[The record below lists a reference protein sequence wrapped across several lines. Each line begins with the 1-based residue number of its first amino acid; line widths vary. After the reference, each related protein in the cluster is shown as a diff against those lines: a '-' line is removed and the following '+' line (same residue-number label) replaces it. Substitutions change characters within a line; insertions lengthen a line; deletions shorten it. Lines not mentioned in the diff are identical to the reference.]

1 MNMIV
6 TVDNNY
12 AISYKGKPLVS
23 IPAEKKSR
31 MEEISGKVIVYSKD
45 YVSEL
50 PGQQPIPQCMNIIFT
65 DNTKCEIKP
74 SKNVSLFESLE
85 EIREEL
91 KNYDTND
98 IYILD
103 NEKLYKE
110 FLSDTDVIHLTKVD
124 YEYEADAFFEN
135 LDKNED
141 FHITADSDELYC
153 FNIIYSFL
161 KYERKK

>member
-6 TVDNNY
+6 IADNNY

-31 MEEISGKVIVYSKD
+31 MEEISGKVIVYSKN
-45 YVSEL
+45 YIEEL
-50 PGQQPIPQCMNIIFT
+50 PGKQPLVQCKNLIFT
-65 DNTKCEIKP
+65 DKTKCDIKP
-74 SKNVSLFESLE
+74 SQNVSLFDDLASL
-85 EIREEL
+85 RKEL
-91 KNYDTND
+91 SNYDTKD

-110 FLSDTDVIHLTKVD
+110 FLDDTDVIHLTKVD

-135 LDKNED
+135 LDENED
-141 FHITADSDELYC
+141 FQITADSDELYC

>member
-6 TVDNNY
+6 IADNNY

-45 YVSEL
+45 YIDEL
-50 PGQQPIPQCMNIIFT
+50 PGKQPIPQCMNIIFT
-65 DNTKCEIKP
+65 DKTKCDIKP
-74 SKNVSLFESLE
+74 SKNVSLYDDLKPL
-85 EIREEL
+85 REAL
-91 KNYDTND
+91 KDYDTND

-103 NEKLYKE
+103 NEKLYRE
-110 FLSDTDVIHLTKVD
+110 FLKDTDVIHLTKVD
-124 YEYEADAFFEN
+124 YEYEADSFFEN
-135 LDKNED
+135 LDENED
-141 FHITADSDELYC
+141 FKITADSDELYC

>member
-1 MNMIV
+1 MIV
-6 TVDNNY
+6 IADNNY

-45 YVSEL
+45 YIDEL
-50 PGQQPIPQCMNIIFT
+50 PGKQPIPQCMNIVFT
-65 DNTKCEIKP
+65 DKAKCDIKP
-74 SKNVSLFESLE
+74 SSNVSLYEDLKSL
-85 EIREEL
+85 REGL
-91 KNYDTND
+91 KKFDTKD

-110 FLSDTDVIHLTKVD
+110 FLDDTDIIHLTKVD
-124 YEYEADAFFEN
+124 YEYTADAFFEN
-135 LDKNED
+135 LDKNEE

>member
-1 MNMIV
+1 MF
-6 TVDNNY
+6 DDL
-12 AISYKGKPLVS
+12 ASLRK
-23 IPAEKKSR
+23 
-31 MEEISGKVIVYSKD
+31 
-45 YVSEL
+45 EL
-50 PGQQPIPQCMNIIFT
+50 
-65 DNTKCEIKP
+65 
-74 SKNVSLFESLE
+74 S
-85 EIREEL
+85 
-91 KNYDTND
+91 NYDTKD

-110 FLSDTDVIHLTKVD
+110 FLKDTDVIHLTKVD

-135 LDKNED
+135 LDENED